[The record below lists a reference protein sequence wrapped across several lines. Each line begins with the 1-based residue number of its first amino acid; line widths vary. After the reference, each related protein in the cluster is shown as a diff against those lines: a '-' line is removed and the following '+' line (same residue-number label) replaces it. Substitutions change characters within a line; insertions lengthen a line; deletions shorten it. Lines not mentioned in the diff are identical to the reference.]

1 MSQPELPNAARLVLS
16 TAPDAEVAR
25 RLARLLVEARLAA
38 CVNLL
43 PGATSV
49 YRWHG
54 ALQEEAEVLL
64 ICKTTVERLAELEER
79 LLAEHPYDTPE
90 FVVIAPDSVSP
101 AYLAWLRS
109 SVALPDEA

>member
-1 MSQPELPNAARLVLS
+1 MSPTDPPDAARLVLS
-16 TAPDAEVAR
+16 TAPDLEVAR
-25 RLARLLVEARLAA
+25 RLARLLVEARLVA

-49 YRWHG
+49 YRWEG
-54 ALQEEAEVLL
+54 AIQEDAEVLL
-64 ICKTTVERLAELEER
+64 VCKTTLERLAALEER

-109 SVALPDEA
+109 SVALPDEP